1 MSDSEVKTKSNQP
14 PANADASRDKPAAP
28 GRRRA
33 KRVLAVLGICL
44 ALCFLNEWRPWEPRF
59 QGKTMSAWIEQL
71 GKGDTKEANEAETVL
86 LAIGVPAVPGLIWM
100 YKRANSP
107 SAGFIATVR
116 DKLSS
121 LLGNSIDYSAEN
133 AARRERALDVLALM
147 GPAAKSA
154 LPIFRDAL
162 RSSDASL
169 IGKAALALNNIIPS
183 DEESVEALIETW
195 HKTLSGQMKETLY
208 RIWLAHPEA
217 AIPQMETL
225 IRLTEADWK
234 AIGASSEFTR
244 DMAQMFQ
251 IFGTNAAPAAPLLRR
266 LRDTGGGYLAAYAES
281 SLWAATPE
289 EFSPDEK
296 IESLAGWIAQPHWR
310 LRVNAFNHYR
320 RNDFPD
326 DAARRKIAAALKD
339 AMEKSNAISVIEVTL
354 LKKLGPHA
362 QWLMPSRQPLPRIHQ
377 HAPPDLGRSRALDH
391 HRRPQG
397 CLADLD

>member
-1 MSDSEVKTKSNQP
+1 MSDPTDKNETEQP
-14 PANADASRDKPAAP
+14 LAASDSRKKP
-28 GRRRA
+28 
-33 KRVLAVLGICL
+33 RVFRILVVLGVCL
-44 ALCFLNEWRPWEPRF
+44 VACLINEWRPWEPRF

-71 GKGDTKEANEAETVL
+71 GKDDTKEANEAETVL
-86 LAIGVPAVPGLIWM
+86 LEIGVPAVPGLIWM
-100 YKRANSP
+100 YERANSP

-121 LLGNSIDYSAEN
+121 LLENSIDYSAEN
-133 AARRERALDVLALM
+133 AARRERALDVLMQM

-169 IGKAALALNNIIPS
+169 QSKAALALNNIIPS

-195 HKTLSGQMKETLY
+195 HKTLSGQTKETLV

-266 LRDTGGGYLAAYAES
+266 LRDTA
-281 SLWAATPE
+281 AAT
-289 EFSPDEK
+289 SPPTRK
-296 IESLAGWIAQPHWR
+296 APSGPRR
-310 LRVNAFNHYR
+310 LKN
-320 RNDFPD
+320 
-326 DAARRKIAAALKD
+326 
-339 AMEKSNAISVIEVTL
+339 
-354 LKKLGPHA
+354 
-362 QWLMPSRQPLPRIHQ
+362 SRPTK
-377 HAPPDLGRSRALDH
+377 RSKA
-391 HRRPQG
+391 
-397 CLADLD
+397 